1 MSGLGVSEFLIL
13 IIAVGLISAAVYLIR
28 RISRLQKPVSDFSIA
43 DLKKKNDDLLSENSG
58 LKERTSML
66 TQQISELRENLE
78 VREKTNLELT
88 GRINR
93 KNAEFEALQSKIDE
107 QQKENELLQERFR
120 TEFKNLAN
128 EIFDEKTKK
137 FTEQNRTKLE
147 EILKPLGEKLKDFEK
162 KVEDTYQ
169 KESNQRFS
177 LEKEIRKLADLNLQI
192 STDAKN
198 LTTALKMDTKKQ
210 GNWGEL
216 VLERVLESSGLTK
229 GLEYTREF
237 STKTGEGDVYR
248 PDVIVHL
255 PENKHIIIDSK
266 VSLVAYND
274 YVNAA
279 TQEERDKQL
288 KLHLTSI
295 KNHIRLLSEK
305 NYQNLEAFDTPDYVL
320 LFLPIESSFSL
331 AVQSDIELFNFAWEK
346 NVVIVSPTTL
356 LATLRTVASIW
367 KHEKQTQ
374 NAIEIARQGGDL
386 YDKFVA
392 FVDDLQ
398 DIGRKIDSSH
408 QSYESAMNKLTSGK
422 GNLVRRSQKLKE
434 LGLKTNREIPKSL
447 SESDDEDR

>member
-1 MSGLGVSEFLIL
+1 MNGFGLSEILLIL
-13 IIAVGLISAAVYLIR
+13 LVIGLIPALSYLIIR
-28 RISRLQKPVSDFSIA
+28 FSRLQKSGNDFAITEI
-43 DLKKKNDDLLSENSG
+43 KRKNEELLSENSG
-58 LKERTSML
+58 LKERASLL
-66 TQQISELRENLE
+66 TQQNSELRENIE
-78 VREKTNLELT
+78 TRDKTILDLS
-88 GRINR
+88 GQVSR
-93 KNAEFEALQSKIDE
+93 KNAEFESLQAKINE
-107 QQKENELLQERFR
+107 QKKDNEQLQERFR

-147 EILKPLGEKLKDFEK
+147 EILKPLGEKIREFEK
-162 KVEDTYQ
+162 KVEETYD
-169 KESNQRFS
+169 KESKQRFS
-177 LEKEIRKLADLNLQI
+177 LEKEIKNLTELNQQI
-192 STDAKN
+192 SSDAKN
-198 LTTALKMDTKKQ
+198 LTTALTMDTKKQ

-237 STKTGEGDVYR
+237 STKSGEGDVYR
-248 PDVIVHL
+248 PDAVIHL

-279 TQEERDKQL
+279 TQEERDKHL
-288 KLHLTSI
+288 KLHLASI

-320 LFLPIESSFSL
+320 LFLPIESSFSIAL
-331 AVQSDIELFNFAWEK
+331 QSDIDLFNFAWEK

-386 YDKFVA
+386 YDKFVG
-392 FVDDLQ
+392 FIEDLTE
-398 DIGRKIDSSH
+398 IGKKLDSTQ
-408 QSYESAMNKLTSGK
+408 QSYEAAMSKLSEGK
-422 GNLVRRSQKLKE
+422 GNLMRRATRLKE
-434 LGLKTNREIPKSL
+434 LGLKTSKEIPKLLNDSQ
-447 SESDDEDR
+447 DEV